1 MESSLSL
8 SLATPPSEHFE
19 SLKKAARKY
28 ESQAY
33 TKLTE
38 YGRLAQQTVAASH
51 HAVQQQQQH
60 YSTAASSSSSQ
71 PYSASSSS
79 AFSSYSDASTATSDT
94 ASLLSS
100 SSSASAAPS
109 SSSATS
115 LLASLPSPAELERD
129 IGDLL
134 GKLAATTDD
143 MSRSLATEGS
153 TSGGLSETNQYT
165 VQRYRAILHDYNSEF
180 RKTKESITNAR
191 QRAELLLSAA
201 PSSASTS
208 LAASSLRPRTEQ
220 LLREKGS
227 LQHSLRMTDELLSSA
242 ATSHSNLL
250 QQSSSL
256 FHTIRGKVSGL
267 RARYPVVSSLIG
279 RIERQRRKDVIVMGS
294 VIAACICFT
303 SLYII
308 NKPA

>member
-1 MESSLSL
+1 MESGSLSL
-8 SLATPPSEHFE
+8 SIATPSEHFE

-51 HAVQQQQQH
+51 HAIQQQQH
-60 YSTAASSSSSQ
+60 SGSASYSPSSSSNH
-71 PYSASSSS
+71 SSS
-79 AFSSYSDASTATSDT
+79 AYTSYSSASTATSDSS
-94 ASLLSS
+94 SLLVSSPNSS
-100 SSSASAAPS
+100 SLSSTSPSAAS
-109 SSSATS
+109 VF
-115 LLASLPSPAELERD
+115 ASLPEPSDLERD
-129 IGDLL
+129 ISDLL
-134 GKLAATTDD
+134 AKLASTTDE
-143 MSRSLATEGS
+143 MSRSLTVDGASSGS
-153 TSGGLSETNQYT
+153 TETNQYT
-165 VQRYRAILHDYNSEF
+165 VQRYRAILHDYNSDF
-180 RKTKESITNAR
+180 RKNRENISHAR
-191 QRAELLLSAA
+191 QRAELLLSAEPLA
-201 PSSASTS
+201 QSAASSS
-208 LAASSLRPRTEQ
+208 AASSLRPRTEQ

-227 LQHSLRMTDELLSSA
+227 LHNSLRLTDELLSTA
-242 ATSHSNLL
+242 AASHSNLL

-267 RARYPVVSSLIG
+267 RARYPAVSSLIS